1 MFRNKS
7 SALLIMAM
15 VIIIALLFSG
25 CVQGGETIV
34 SEEKPQLIQTYGEAE
49 VSAEPDLAKISL
61 EIETRGSSAEEAVE
75 ENAALAN
82 AVREALLDLGLSEDE
97 VTTGSYRLRT
107 IREERPRDRP
117 QPDLSEPEA
126 EEMEPENEE
135 LIFYQ
140 ANNEIVATV
149 TEVDT
154 VGEVIDTAV
163 ATGANRVNHVT
174 FDLEDAQEL
183 KMQALAA
190 ATEQA
195 ARKAEA
201 IAGSAGESITGLY
214 SIREERTD
222 YRPFQVREE
231 MIQEEMDAADAA
243 PTPIT
248 PDDVIV
254 RASVVAEYTF

>member
-1 MFRNKS
+1 MFNNKS
-7 SALLIMAM
+7 LALLTVAA
-15 VIIIALLFSG
+15 VVVTALLVSG
-25 CVQGGETIV
+25 CVQGGETVV
-34 SEEKPQLIQTYGEAE
+34 SNEKPQLIQTYGEAE
-49 VSAEPDLAKISL
+49 VSAEPDLARISL
-61 EIETRGSSAEEAVE
+61 EIETRSSSAEEAVE

-82 AVREALLDLGLSEDE
+82 AVRETLLELGLSEDE
-97 VTTGSYRLRT
+97 ITTGSYRLRT
-107 IREERPRDRP
+107 IREERPRERP
-117 QPDLSEPEA
+117 QPDLREPEV

-135 LIFYQ
+135 VIYYQ

-149 TEVDT
+149 TEIDT
-154 VGEVIDTAV
+154 VGEVIDAAV
-163 ATGANRVNHVT
+163 AAGANRVNHIT

-183 KMQALAA
+183 KMQALTA

-195 ARKAEA
+195 AQKAEA
-201 IAGSAGESITGLY
+201 IAGGAGESIIGLY